1 MEVGTPA
8 IIESGHTV
16 NSVCYLGKS
25 RIAYTNGHVV
35 HVLDVITSDRIEL
48 KHYSDIESELDVL
61 CMCRISDDV
70 LATGCVSGTVYIWN
84 LTEEHSESR
93 HIDFKNGTES
103 VKGICVND
111 KEMPTSL
118 IYCLDTSVNVWELVT
133 KKSKAYDMKPDDDI
147 FRSVCA
153 LSKDVFAC
161 TYANDI
167 WLANGESQTISH
179 LKKEHTG
186 NIHCV
191 CSIGGY
197 LASGSDDRTVRIWD
211 TTTGNQL
218 RVLEGH
224 EGPVRCIC
232 SLDDSIHIATG
243 SDDNTVRIWNIQ
255 TGECTLTLRGHTG
268 SVLSICVLP
277 IHALPN
283 DTGLKETDVCIVTGS
298 SDSTVRI
305 WAVTPEVLPA
315 PAISSSAASAP
326 SSAASAPSSS
336 AAHVHGSKWFNPFKG
351 GGASRRRNAKRH
363 GKNRR
368 TRHKTCRKTCR
379 KTRRKTCRS

>member
-1 MEVGTPA
+1 MGTPA
-8 IIESGHTV
+8 IIESGHDV
-16 NSVCYLGKS
+16 YSVCYLGKS

-35 HVLDVITSDRIEL
+35 HVLDVITSERIEL
-48 KHYSDIESELDVL
+48 NHNSDIESESDVL

-70 LATGCVSGTVYIWN
+70 LATGCVHGTVHIWN
-84 LTEEHSESR
+84 LTEEHSNSESH
-93 HIDFKNGTES
+93 HIDFKDGTES

-133 KKSKAYDMKPDDDI
+133 KQSKAYNVNTDDDT
-147 FRSVCA
+147 FRSICA

-161 TYANDI
+161 TYANNI
-167 WLANGESQTISH
+167 WLANGESETIRP
-179 LKKEHTG
+179 LEKEHTG

-191 CSIGGY
+191 CSIGSNL
-197 LASGSDDRTVRIWD
+197 LASGSNDTTVRIWN
-211 TTTGNQL
+211 TTTRNQL

-224 EGPVRCIC
+224 EGPVRCVC

-243 SDDNTVRIWNIQ
+243 SDDMTVRIWNIQ

-277 IHALPN
+277 IHALPEASHIKKS
-283 DTGLKETDVCIVTGS
+283 DTCIVTGS

-305 WAVTPEVLPA
+305 WAVTLDVLPA
-315 PAISSSAASAP
+315 PAISSSAASV
-326 SSAASAPSSS
+326 SSS
-336 AAHVHGSKWFNPFKG
+336 S

-368 TRHKTCRKTCR
+368 TRHKTCRKPCRRTRR
-379 KTRRKTCRS
+379 KTRRS

>member
-1 MEVGTPA
+1 MEVGTPI

-35 HVLDVITSDRIEL
+35 HVLDVITSERIEL
-48 KHYSDIESELDVL
+48 NHNTDSESDVL

-70 LATGCVSGTVYIWN
+70 LATGCVSGTVHIWN
-84 LTEEHSESR
+84 LMEEHSNSESH
-93 HIDFKNGTES
+93 HIDFKNGIES
-103 VKGICVND
+103 VKCICVND
-111 KEMPTSL
+111 KENPTSL
-118 IYCLDTSVNVWELVT
+118 IYCLGTSVNVWELVT
-133 KKSKAYDMKPDDDI
+133 KKSKAYNVNTDDNT
-147 FRSVCA
+147 FRSICA

-167 WLANGESQTISH
+167 WLVNYKSKTISP

-243 SDDNTVRIWNIQ
+243 SDDMTVRIWNIQ

-315 PAISSSAASAP
+315 PVISSSAASAS

-336 AAHVHGSKWFNPFKG
+336 AAHVHVGKWFNPFKG

-363 GKNRR
+363 GKQRR
-368 TRHKTCRKTCR
+368 TRHKTCRKT
-379 KTRRKTCRS
+379 RR